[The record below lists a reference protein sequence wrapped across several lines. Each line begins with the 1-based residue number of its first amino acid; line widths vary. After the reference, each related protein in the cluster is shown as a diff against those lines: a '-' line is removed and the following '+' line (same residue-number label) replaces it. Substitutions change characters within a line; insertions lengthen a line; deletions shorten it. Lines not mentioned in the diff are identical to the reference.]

1 MRSNTQ
7 SITAQVSE
15 LGRQPV
21 AITGGADTCSVG
33 KQRRRIDARQ
43 P

>member
-21 AITGGADTCSVG
+21 AITGGADGVG
-33 KQRRRIDARQ
+33 SFWTG
-43 P
+43 